1 MLEAVELRRVRLP
14 LVQPW
19 RWPGGTLT
27 EREVII
33 VRAVGPDSEGWG
45 ECASFPAPTYSP
57 EWLDGAW
64 DILAHHLAPRVVG
77 QPLDGAAMAERMA
90 PIQGHHMAKASVEL
104 AVLDAEL
111 RATGE
116 SLAHRL
122 GATRQRVVAGVAVGL
137 TGDLG
142 ALLEEVARR
151 TEEGYTRVKL
161 KIQPG
166 WDVEPVLQV
175 RDRFPALALHADA
188 NGTYRRED
196 ADRLR
201 GLDGAGLLCLE
212 QPLAADDLLGHAAWA
227 SRLRT
232 PICLDESI
240 TSAADAEAAIALGA
254 CGVINV
260 KPGRVGGYLEAVR
273 IHDVA
278 ARHDVAL
285 CCGGL
290 LETGVGR
297 TANLAVAALPHFSI
311 PGDLSASARFYRQ
324 DLTEAVVVDPDGTI
338 AVPDGPG
345 TGAAITF
352 DVLDAATVERRWLRP
367 A

>member
-27 EREVII
+27 EREVIL
-33 VRAVGPDSEGWG
+33 VRAVGPGSEGWG
-45 ECASFPAPTYSP
+45 ECAAFPAPTYSP

-77 QPLDGAAMAERMA
+77 QPLHAAAVAGRIG
-90 PIQGHHMAKASVEL
+90 PIQGHHMAKAAIEL

-111 RATGE
+111 RVTGE

-122 GATRQRVVAGVAVGL
+122 GATRTRVVAGVAVGL
-137 TGDLG
+137 TGDLD

-151 TEEGYTRVKL
+151 TGEGYTRVKL

-166 WDVEPVLQV
+166 WDVVPVLKV
-175 RDRFPALALHADA
+175 RERFPNLALQADA
-188 NGTYRRED
+188 NGAYRRDDVGRLQALD
-196 ADRLR
+196 AAR
-201 GLDGAGLLCLE
+201 LLCLE
-212 QPLAADDLLGHAAWA
+212 QPLAPDDLLGHAAWA
-227 SRLRT
+227 ARLTT

-240 TSAADAEAAIALGA
+240 TSAATAEAAIAFGA
-254 CGVINV
+254 CAVINV

-278 ARHDVAL
+278 ARHGVAL
-285 CCGGL
+285 WCGGL

-297 TANLAVAALPHFSI
+297 TANLALAALPHFSI

-324 DLTEAVVVDPDGTI
+324 DLTAPVVVDPDGTI

-345 TGAAITF
+345 TGATVNP
-352 DVLDAATVERRWLRP
+352 DVLDAATVARHWIGP
-367 A
+367 